1 MLPIF
6 LQFSDSDITISELI
20 LAGTSL
26 LAVIISYL
34 AYRRQPPLQTDTQK
48 AVVELSTNFANH
60 IKDDEKRF
68 ADLWGISNEMKTE
81 NKMQAADI
89 KVKIAELKLANSE
102 DQTEIKVQLGKL
114 VTSVSYIEGTMKK
127 VEKP

>member
-1 MLPIF
+1 M
-6 LQFSDSDITISELI
+6 QFTDSDIAASEI
-20 LAGTSL
+20 VIA
-26 LAVIISYL
+26 AVAVFSAIVAYFSYK
-34 AYRRQPPLQTDTQK
+34 RQLPLQTDAQK

-68 ADLWGISNEMKTE
+68 ADLWNISNEMKTE

-89 KVKIAELKLANSE
+89 KVKIAELKLATSE

-114 VTSVSYIEGTMKK
+114 VTSVSYIEGTMKN
-127 VEKP
+127 VEKS